1 MVYFRQSLPK
11 LPRHK
16 KAKGHAALLYGLP
29 SNHVYGHPKAELLEK
44 AVGVLA
50 LCVAP
55 VSAMSDT
62 SNICFLSF
70 IDTDRCILNE
80 FVLSKSDE

>member
-1 MVYFRQSLPK
+1 MAYLRQSLPK
-11 LPRHK
+11 PPRYK

-29 SNHVYGHPKAELLEK
+29 SNHVYGHPKAGLLEK

-55 VSAMSDT
+55 VSAMKDT

-80 FVLSKSDE
+80 FVLRKSDE